1 MRRRKFV
8 AILGG
13 VVAAWPFAARAQHGG
28 KIPRVGFMGNST
40 AALEANLIG
49 PFREGLRE
57 HGYEEGRNVEIV
69 FRWAEGRYE
78 RFPALIAELIA
89 ANVDVIVT
97 AGTPATLAVK
107 KATSTVP
114 VVMAA
119 VGDPVGTGIVPNLA
133 RPGGNITGLSAIA
146 PDLEGK
152 RLELLREVVPH
163 LAHVAFF
170 LNPANEFHT
179 ASMRQALAAAQA
191 LNIKLQPREVRKSED
206 LDTAFASIVKEKP
219 DGLLILADRIF
230 LHNRQRMMDFAT
242 EHRLPS
248 VNAYRELVEAG
259 GLMSYGPSY
268 EEMHRRAADYVDRIL
283 KGARPGDLPV
293 EQPTRFTLVVNLK
306 AAKALGLEV
315 PPTLVARADE
325 VIESP
330 KNAPNAPTTSVLKAS
345 EATNCFTHCQS
356 IAAAPRPQLSR
367 IASCFRCPSSRS
379 NCNTAAATARLLIS
393 CGIHAVF
400 H

>member
-1 MRRRKFV
+1 MRRRNFV
-8 AILGG
+8 ALLGG

-28 KIPRVGFMGNST
+28 KIPRIGFMGNST

-49 PFREGLRE
+49 AFRQGLRD

-78 RFPALIAELIA
+78 RFPALISELIA

-97 AGTPATLAVK
+97 AGTPATLALK

-133 RPGGNITGLSAIA
+133 RPGGNITGLSTIA

-152 RLELLREVVPH
+152 RLELLREIVPH
-163 LAHVAFF
+163 LARVAFF
-170 LNPANEFHT
+170 LNPANDFHT
-179 ASMRQALAAAQA
+179 VSMRQALAAAQA
-191 LNIKLQPREVRKSED
+191 LNIELHPCEVSKSED
-206 LDTAFASIVKEKP
+206 LADAFAAIVKDKP
-219 DGLLILADRIF
+219 NGLLILADRIF

-242 EHRLPS
+242 ENRLPS

-268 EEMHRRAADYVDRIL
+268 EETHRRAADYVDRIL
-283 KGARPGDLPV
+283 RGARPGDLPI
-293 EQPTRFTLVVNLK
+293 EQPTRFTLIVNLK
-306 AAKALGLEV
+306 AAEALGLEV

-325 VIESP
+325 VIE
-330 KNAPNAPTTSVLKAS
+330 
-345 EATNCFTHCQS
+345 
-356 IAAAPRPQLSR
+356 
-367 IASCFRCPSSRS
+367 
-379 NCNTAAATARLLIS
+379 
-393 CGIHAVF
+393 
-400 H
+400 